1 MFCSKCGSSLADN
14 SVFCT
19 FCGERI
25 DGVNSASVPVPV
37 FEKPTAEEAVDSASP
52 SVPESEAAPEA
63 TFDTTP
69 KATFDT
75 TPQATF
81 DTTSKATFD
90 TTPKAT
96 FDTTPKATFDTTP
109 KATFDTTPKATFD
122 TTPKAT
128 FDTTPKATFD
138 TTPAAAQ
145 TEAAESTEEKT
156 AVTEQPAGSAADIT
170 KTLPAERHSEFKTEA
185 PFLNSQ
191 AVVPTVPPQTPAPEK
206 YYTFGHIAMCLA
218 AVAVM
223 AIVAGVFAGLYFSVI

>member
-81 DTTSKATFD
+81 DTTS
-90 TTPKAT
+90 
-96 FDTTPKATFDTTP
+96 